1 MKRKWL
7 RRLGW
12 TFFALVILEIISVQ
26 ALDYF
31 RSPENVKG
39 LKRESIRSAI
49 GYDVSCLIPFDSDA
63 SLQRVVYVHGTPGT
77 AQGFERYLHRP
88 IPGLEPVSL
97 DRPGF
102 GHTKPLKPVMTLHE
116 QASAVATLLVER
128 DGKWPILVGHSMGAP
143 IICQVAAEF
152 PDRVGGLVILAGAL
166 DPALEKTYW
175 YNRVGRF
182 LFVPY
187 MLPRVIRHSNE
198 ELSPLKKELE
208 KLEPLLKNITCPV
221 IIMHAPNDM
230 LVPFANVAYM
240 EKHLS
245 NSETIVLEEK
255 NHFLPW
261 NSEVAVR
268 KAIRSLM
275 PSSGEASH
283 EGRGD

>member
-12 TFFALVILEIISVQ
+12 TFFALIVLEIVTVQ
-26 ALDYF
+26 AIDYF

-39 LKRESIRSAI
+39 LKREFVQSSI
-49 GYDVSCLIPFDSDA
+49 GYKVSYLTPFDADPTQ
-63 SLQRVVYVHGTPGT
+63 QRVIYVHGTPGT
-77 AQGFERYLHRP
+77 AEAFDRYLRRP
-88 IPGLEPVSL
+88 VPGLEPVSL

-116 QASAVATLLVER
+116 QAAAVAPLLVER
-128 DGKWPILVGHSMGAP
+128 DGNWPILVGHSMGAP

-152 PDRVGGLVILAGAL
+152 PDKVGGLVILAGAL

-198 ELSPLKKELE
+198 ELAPLKGELE
-208 KLEPLLKNITCPV
+208 KLEPMLKKITCPV
-221 IIMHAPNDM
+221 IIMHAPNDV
-230 LVPFANVAYM
+230 LVPFANVDYM
-240 EKHLS
+240 EKRLPQ
-245 NSETIVLEEK
+245 SETIVLDEK

-261 NSEVAVR
+261 NSEAAVR
-268 KAIRSLM
+268 DAIRSLM
-275 PSSGEASH
+275 PSSGEVST
-283 EGRGD
+283 EGEGD